1 MNKEELIKYLLKIAV
16 EDARQCTVDEIEDHP
31 CTIAIR
37 ALNQCF
43 EDINTLRF
51 SGRLTQDQWK
61 CLSPEDQNLH
71 DEPYN
76 PEW

>member
-1 MNKEELIKYLLKIAV
+1 MNKEELIMELEAVAEEDTLTLK
-16 EDARQCTVDEIEDHP
+16 EYGKHP

-43 EDINTLRF
+43 EDIKGLQRGLQNVPIPPDPILD
-51 SGRLTQDQWK
+51 LDD
-61 CLSPEDQNLH
+61 LSYR
-71 DEPYN
+71 PYN